1 MVMAVDIENK
11 IFTGDS
17 MDILKTFPD
26 KSAHCCVTSPPY
38 FGLRDYG
45 MQGQIGLEKTLDEYI
60 GRLLAVFG
68 EVRRV
73 LKDDGTLWVVIGDSY
88 NSSGKNAGN
97 THPLSAMQK
106 TNSENHRTRSLRQK
120 SFPGKSLLGIPFRL
134 ALALIDE
141 GWILRQDIIWHKTM
155 PMPESVKDR
164 FCRSHEYLFFLSK
177 KKNYYFDYKNAL
189 EPANT
194 NDGNRTAIYRNVQD
208 GTAKLYWECQK
219 TLDGRTVRLKRDV
232 WAIGQEQFHG
242 KHYAV
247 YPQKLVEPCIL
258 CGCHENG
265 IVLDPFMGSG
275 TTAVAAK
282 KFGAEIYRGRDK
294 PRICENSGTQNRGN
308 QPAV

>member
-1 MVMAVDIENK
+1 MMEQRAGRRKWTMMIENRV
-11 IFTGDS
+11 FTGDCG
-17 MDILKTFPD
+17 DILKTFPD
-26 KSAHCCVTSPPY
+26 NSVDCCVTSPPY

-45 MQGQIGLEKTLDEYI
+45 MQGQIGLEKTPDEYI

-73 LKDDGTLWVVIGDSY
+73 LKDVGTLWVVIGDSY
-88 NSSGKNAGN
+88 NPGVNNAGN
-97 THPLSAMQK
+97 THQ
-106 TNSENHRTRSLRQK
+106 
-120 SFPGKSLLGIPFRL
+120 KSLLGIPFRL

-164 FCRSHEYLFFLSK
+164 FCRSHEYLFFLTK

-194 NDGNRTAIYRNVQD
+194 GDGNQTAIYRSIQD
-208 GTAKLYWECQK
+208 GTAKLYWRCQK
-219 TLDGRTVRLKRDV
+219 TPDGRTLRLKRDV

-247 YPQKLVEPCIL
+247 YPQKLIEPCIL
-258 CGCHENG
+258 CGCPENG

-275 TTAVAAK
+275 TTAVVAK
-282 KFGAEIYRGRDK
+282 KFGRKYTGVEINPEYVKIAERRIAEINPLFEG
-294 PRICENSGTQNRGN
+294 
-308 QPAV
+308 AV